1 MKQTMEEKRIQ
12 EFEDAPD
19 DSWWHCPSPT
29 CRCPFRKA
37 ECEESGVCPYC
48 QGQAYQS
55 QPWESA
61 MLNDPH
67 LPDVPQ
73 SGQAFG
79 QIIT

>member
-55 QPWESA
+55 QP
-61 MLNDPH
+61 
-67 LPDVPQ
+67 
-73 SGQAFG
+73 
-79 QIIT
+79 